1 MPLQG
6 PESIAAASP
15 HRARPHRGP
24 YTVIM
29 VRTRVA
35 GRGMMCLALACAGV
49 VLGALAGCSSVK
61 TSHSSGAST
70 CGPLGAPPAT
80 PAAMPGPSGPPAAG
94 LLFSSMMIDGQPRP
108 YAIYVPRDYPDSLH
122 RWPLVVFLH
131 GRGECGTDG
140 VRQTAVGLGP
150 ALLRAPERWPFLV
163 LMPQKPTQESAWA
176 DHEAMVMAMLDR
188 VQSAWRVDPDRVYLT
203 GLSQGGAGTW
213 LIGAAHPDRFAALAP
228 VCGFAEP
235 ERVVPPLRHV
245 PIWTFHGQRD
255 DVIPIDR
262 TERIVSALRAEQ
274 GGAAHAIKFTVYPD
288 ANHNS
293 WDRAYAEDLASWFL
307 SHRLR
312 DRRP

>member
-1 MPLQG
+1 MM
-6 PESIAAASP
+6 
-15 HRARPHRGP
+15 RARGAR
-24 YTVIM
+24 
-29 VRTRVA
+29 R
-35 GRGMMCLALACAGV
+35 GV
-49 VLGALAGCSSVK
+49 VLAWASVILGVLAGCSSVK
-61 TSHSSGAST
+61 TSPSSGA
-70 CGPLGAPPAT
+70 AT
-80 PAAMPGPSGPPAAG
+80 GGPSGGSPAGPSAPSAPPAAG
-94 LLFSSMMIDGQPRP
+94 LLFSSMMIDGQARP

-188 VQSAWRVDPDRVYLT
+188 VLSAWRADPDRVYLT

-213 LIGAAHPDRFAALAP
+213 MIGAAHPDRFAALAP
-228 VCGFAEP
+228 VCGYADP
-235 ERVVPPLRHV
+235 ERVVAPLRHV

-262 TERIVSALRAEQ
+262 TERIVSALRARQ
-274 GGAAHAIKFTVYPD
+274 GDAAHAVRFTVYPD
-288 ANHNS
+288 ANHNA

-307 SHRLR
+307 AHRLR